1 MQNTKNKVVNKGSAQ
16 KSELFPLQM
25 VKTAYPVPKKLF
37 IFVPV
42 LGLLAMALAFWLT
55 PQRQQKME
63 TEIKG
68 IQGKERH
75 TDKLCEQYALVAAID
90 GWYPCYNC
98 GISKT
103 IFLRAGEVW
112 KYGKT
117 CNGEKG
123 RYQDGLPQD
132 NLIYAKQFT
141 GTEEECLIEE
151 KRKIYNYPNLPECI
165 LREIKLIR
173 PPGNKIDR

>member
-25 VKTAYPVPKKLF
+25 VKTAHPVPKKLF

-68 IQGKERH
+68 IQGKERR
-75 TDKLCEQYALVAAID
+75 TDKLCEQYALVARVS

-98 GISKT
+98 GTETMIYLNK
-103 IFLRAGEVW
+103 GEVW

-123 RYQDGLPQD
+123 RYKDGLPIN
-132 NLIYAKQFT
+132 NLVYVKEFI
-141 GTEEECLIEE
+141 GTEEECLIQE
-151 KRKIYNYPNLPECI
+151 KLKIYNYAGLPENVK
-165 LREIKLIR
+165 RQIKLIR
-173 PPGNKIDR
+173 PPGNLIDR

>member
-1 MQNTKNKVVNKGSAQ
+1 MQSTKNKVVNKGSTQ
-16 KSELFPLQM
+16 NSEEFPLQM

-42 LGLLAMALAFWLT
+42 LGLLAMALVFWLT

-63 TEIKG
+63 TEIAG
-68 IQGKERH
+68 IQSKPRR
-75 TDKLCEQYALVAAID
+75 TDKLCEQYALVTARD

-98 GISKT
+98 GTETMIY
-103 IFLRAGEVW
+103 LHAGEVW

-123 RYQDGLPQD
+123 RYPNGLPFD
-132 NLIYAKQFT
+132 NLQYRIEYV
-141 GTEEECLIEE
+141 GSEEECLVEE
-151 KRKIYNYPNLPECI
+151 KRKIYNYAHLPEN
-165 LREIKLIR
+165 LKREIKLIR
-173 PPGNKIDR
+173 PPGNKIDK